1 MRTYADVCWMRQIL
15 SNFAWNA
22 CKFTMEGSVT
32 FRAEVVDDKADL
44 DQALGQ
50 VGQTMDQRT
59 MRRTQGQLTRR
70 PAAL

>member
-1 MRTYADVCWMRQIL
+1 MLTYADVCWLRQIL

-32 FRAEVVDDKADL
+32 FRAEVLDDKGDL
-44 DQALGQ
+44 DEALGQ
-50 VGQTMDQRT
+50 PIDQRT
-59 MRRTQGQLTRR
+59 IRRTQGQHTRR

>member
-1 MRTYADVCWMRQIL
+1 MLTYADVWWRRQIL

-32 FRAEVVDDKADL
+32 FRAEVLDDKADL

-50 VGQTMDQRT
+50 SLDQRSL
-59 MRRTQGQLTRR
+59 RRTPGQHTRR
-70 PAAL
+70 PASL

>member
-1 MRTYADVCWMRQIL
+1 MRQIL

-32 FRAEVVDDKADL
+32 FRAEVLDDKGDL

-50 VGQTMDQRT
+50 PIDQRT
-59 MRRTQGQLTRR
+59 IRRTQGQDTRR
-70 PAAL
+70 PAALRWS

>member
-1 MRTYADVCWMRQIL
+1 
-15 SNFAWNA
+15 
-22 CKFTMEGSVT
+22 MEGSVT
-32 FRAEVVDDKADL
+32 FRAEVLDDKADL

>member
-1 MRTYADVCWMRQIL
+1 
-15 SNFAWNA
+15 
-22 CKFTMEGSVT
+22 MEGSVT

-59 MRRTQGQLTRR
+59 MRRTQGQHTRR